1 MRWPDQPYNLLRR
14 QFPELSD
21 AGLSLLNGLLTYD
34 PNQRLTAHQA
44 LNSQY
49 FQVGPHFKDRWQT
62 GAFGL

>member
-1 MRWPDQPYNLLRR
+1 MRWPNQPYNLLRR

-34 PNQRLTAHQA
+34 PDQRLTAHQA

-49 FQVGPHFKDRWQT
+49 FQVGPHFKDRRQT
-62 GAFGL
+62 GAFAL